1 MRKKFICFIFSI
13 LSFLLFK
20 ESVLAKD
27 VVVNVL
33 PEQTKLF
40 ISSLDYSGVTCNNVS
55 ELKYF
60 NVINNNGDYSV
71 SVKSNVLFNEVY
83 SEVLNCNY
91 VKTNNENNL
100 SNDKELNYVFN
111 IKQNEY
117 YEYKDLQVNESY
129 LFKKDNINFDS
140 CYSLDDN
147 VSVKFS
153 NGACLVK
160 VKNKSSSVMEVIGI
174 GGQVPYILKINVVDS
189 ASTDNVNYQS
199 VNTQWESNELD
210 YIKYNDY
217 LMAGDEYDRNQEESD
232 RNSDYESNY
241 GSASANV
248 SLSKSTAC
256 TSYYVDKL
264 GSYKYFGQYK
274 ALEGGGY
281 VGLLGM
287 STFKATEQCS
297 ENKDSYVAICLDP
310 GMSTPEKIRYKLSR
324 VINPTKSSVNQKFD
338 KAAYYIASQIKN
350 EGESLKNYDNTSI
363 IATQLAL
370 RLISLTDNN
379 APTFY
384 NSSNAKLFYYQYKYI
399 ADELAKA
406 KNSKKTEFTL
416 DTWSWCDLGIGPA
429 CSDFFRENGTA
440 DKDKEIKT
448 KAENFLTAYLN
459 NYPSFS
465 FPTDTEFNFS
475 MSDVEFETKD
485 INSYNKEAT
494 FKGVINV
501 PKGIDIKTEAK
512 YKLYCNTNLQC
523 QFALKSNGEYTLTV
537 RYNKNYEGL
546 LKKSNNLRVR
556 LRFTNDKLNFSV
568 SLLEPE
574 DGSTSL
580 QRLLIF
586 NTDDTIIWLKFSS
599 DMANK
604 VCDMSNIINL
614 PENMTTDEKNYFTSN
629 DCCKSL
635 SSSSPYYKALCA
647 CTTNNFKLVCDP
659 NNDNY
664 TDLYEVQEGRTNG
677 IAKYSTCVVDVNWET
692 NMQNS
697 YDRNDAK
704 LDASGNKVS
713 LNAYKGNKYCR
724 VSCFED
730 WQFVTSSFK
739 NFTGDNAVLSGSYFQ
754 IDNDVFIGAKRTCV
768 TTLVDYKMYYDD
780 VKTLTNKIVVAYNSY
795 VEFASAYDNMKKNWG
810 HFGSGATCT
819 DSTKPNPEIR
829 KYIKSYTVES
839 SSVAATKGGCCG
851 CTNTLV
857 ESTDPDTG
865 EVTSKEEC
873 VPNDCPA
880 HTHYSYTEVKADC
893 SIYNI
898 HTHKGEALSSSLTDL
913 DKDDTNGHSD
923 DLKLNS
929 ASQTS
934 SCTNATHGVTCSL
947 KGSSSVNDG
956 KCESD
961 GWSDPFKTMVARV
974 SYTSLN
980 TAHLSTPGHTR
991 TDGRTKTGALSLIS
1005 GNVVAMHSY
1014 TRNLLKQYMKEMQE
1028 LVTDMNA
1035 CQNFYLTNTL
1045 KDNTKYNYGGT
1056 TAAKSYGT
1064 GFGYETTN
1072 PSKIANYV
1080 VSPNKIETI
1089 YDPDVRYQYEEAE
1102 YMTLIGDNNY
1112 LVNNTAKNKLY
1123 NTANN
1128 SCGLTGIKSGG
1139 QELKVCKNKV
1149 TTYSYGNKW
1158 ENDTTSSRNYSDGT
1172 EKSTSTTNMSDDVLE
1187 KNKQIDVCQIVEQG
1201 EGLGWNNGTD
1211 ATKSACL
1218 KAKLYYYKA
1227 YYRKQTLEN
1236 SSFYLNKGNWFVN
1249 DKTDVKIHANSLNDS
1264 GDRESVKNIIKG
1276 KFIKSD
1282 WSPIARYNVFPIK
1295 ITTRKNIYRY
1305 MYTFGNIGHY
1315 SDNTLGRIMGNETSI
1330 ILDNRHVCFYEVI
1343 EKICKC
1349 CGDPIVTEYL
1359 DKGDSDKSD
1368 YGVITDNY
1376 LASYCK
1382 THTCSNSEIGYDGNT
1397 PDYSSSGTLGF
1408 YSSSVSLYDLDGI
1421 TSSKNNLSPN
1431 WSSNDTFY
1439 YEGTNY
1445 STAKG
1450 GQLATYIEKVG
1461 EDIYNRNPEYSY
1473 YLTPSALNKIRKTGE
1488 TGISQQGKDRIKGTD
1503 ATGNGSSF
1511 STNNFTDEENNTVV
1525 TFSHFTS
1532 VFLHQIMSDYI
1543 TDQYRNVVIDTYP
1556 MWDSCIVTAN
1566 DMKND
1571 KPFKTMSTPCKWYDY
1586 VQCSGGQCFRLAYK

>member
-287 STFKATEQCS
+287 TTFKATEQCS

-310 GMSTPEKIRYKLSR
+310 GMSAPEKVKYKLSR
-324 VINPTKSSVNQKFD
+324 VINPTKSSVNKKFD

-363 IATQLAL
+363 IAAQIAL

-475 MSDVEFETKD
+475 MGDVEFETKD
-485 INSYNKEAT
+485 INNYNKEAT

-635 SSSSPYYKALCA
+635 SSSSTYYEALCA

-795 VEFASAYDNMKKNWG
+795 VEFASAYDSAKS
-810 HFGSGATCT
+810 HFDHKLDEKTENGEKVKLCT
-819 DSTKPNPEIR
+819 SYSCTTTTHTHSVKVRDCDKDDEDCSEYEAR
-829 KYIKSYTVES
+829 KYSALSCNCASYMWCATYDVHTHSGDAIKSS
-839 SSVAATKGGCCG
+839 F
-851 CTNTLV
+851 
-857 ESTDPDTG
+857 
-865 EVTSKEEC
+865 
-873 VPNDCPA
+873 
-880 HTHYSYTEVKADC
+880 
-893 SIYNI
+893 
-898 HTHKGEALSSSLTDL
+898 TDL
-913 DKDDTNGHSD
+913 DDEDAGSGIEKSGVSFT
-923 DLKLNS
+923 S
-929 ASQTS
+929 ASTVQYS
-934 SCTNATHGVTCSL
+934 ASPAQTCSVCGV
-947 KGSSSVNDG
+947 KTAQSYY
-956 KCESD
+956 CESQGIRGD
-961 GWSDPFKTMVARV
+961 VFDYMVEKL
-974 SYTSLN
+974 SYNSNHTKH
-980 TAHLSTPGHTR
+980 TSTPGHTR
-991 TDGRTKTGALSLIS
+991 TDGRTKTGKEDLTS
-1005 GNVVAMHSY
+1005 GNIVAMHSK

-1382 THTCSNSEIGYDGNT
+1382 THTCSNSVIGYNGNT

-1421 TSSKNNLSPN
+1421 TSSKNNLSSN
-1431 WSSNDTFY
+1431 WNSNDTFY

-1488 TGISQQGKDRIKGTD
+1488 TGISQQGKYRIKGTD

-1543 TDQYRNVVIDTYP
+1543 TDEYRNVVIDTYP